1 MVSKNWVW
9 NEECTVLYSNSSGC
23 SVKCTVSL
31 TVCPVENYNI
41 PVSMVTATATRC
53 RARLDR
59 GTEATVTGDPGRL
72 TLHCFTP

>member
-1 MVSKNWVW
+1 MKNVQ
-9 NEECTVLYSNSSGC
+9 C
-23 SVKCTVSL
+23 
-31 TVCPVENYNI
+31 VCPVENHNI